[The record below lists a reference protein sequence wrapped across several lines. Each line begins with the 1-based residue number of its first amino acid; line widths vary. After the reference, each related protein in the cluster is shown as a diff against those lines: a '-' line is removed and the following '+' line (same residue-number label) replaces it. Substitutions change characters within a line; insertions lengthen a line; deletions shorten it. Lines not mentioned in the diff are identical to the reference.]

1 VSARERLAAVR
12 VLAWRLRRV
21 LALAGVAAV
30 AVTAVTVSI
39 ARGALPDPRRVT
51 VKDVALVASRARAG
65 VHRAM
70 LPAPLAPLH
79 GADPATA
86 DCNACHDVTARVPDA
101 KCMACHEG
109 IVTNAPPGAAARA
122 SSVHASFEGRCRDCH
137 ADHRDHLVDLDREGF
152 NHARARFP
160 LEGEHARA
168 RCEACHE
175 APAQVGA
182 GPSRTQ
188 VAADLPRM
196 KFQGVAHGSC
206 TDCHVDP
213 HGGAFA
219 AGDRAQGCTSCHDSH
234 GWKGDA
240 LRFDHGASRFPLE
253 GAHARADCEACHRS
267 TPEGLPV
274 AQRGPPTSSAPGAS
288 LGHARLRGTPT
299 ACAACHLDPHQGTL
313 APKQCDA
320 CHRTTTWKGDDV
332 RFDHDRD
339 ATFAL
344 RGAHAALDCAR
355 CHDRGHD
362 GAPAASLGRAVLR
375 GVGATDCNACHQDPH
390 QGGLAPKRCDTC
402 HDAGATAWKGAAL
415 TFDHGRDARFALDAT
430 HAPLDCKACHETKAF
445 RPLETSCAGCH
456 TTEARALEGALPGL
470 AGAASPDPHAGLV
483 DCERCHL
490 PTDRDPQPATFA
502 ARCAACHTP
511 RYGELFLAREQR
523 LGELL
528 ARGRAAV
535 AARGGS
541 AAEQAALDAF
551 VRQGHHAFAPAARAL
566 EERGR

>member
-1 VSARERLAAVR
+1 MTARERLAAAR
-12 VLAWRLRRV
+12 AMAWRLRRV
-21 LALAGVAAV
+21 LAAAGVAGVVVVV
-30 AVTAVTVSI
+30 AMVSI

-51 VKDVALVASRARAG
+51 LEDVALVASRARAG

-79 GADPATA
+79 GADPAAT
-86 DCNACHDVTARVPDA
+86 DCAACHDVTARVPDA
-101 KCMACHEG
+101 KCLACHEG
-109 IVTNAPPGAAARA
+109 VVTNAPPGAAARDT
-122 SSVHASFEGRCRDCH
+122 SSRRGVHATFQGRCRDCH
-137 ADHRDHLVDLDREGF
+137 ADHRDHLVDLDREAF
-152 NHARARFP
+152 NHAQARFP
-160 LEGEHARA
+160 LEGEHTRA

-175 APAQVGA
+175 APAQVK
-182 GPSRTQ
+182 
-188 VAADLPRM
+188 ADLTRM
-196 KFQGVAHGSC
+196 KFQGLAHGSC

-219 AGDRAQGCTSCHDSH
+219 AGARAQGCTSCHDPH
-234 GWKGDA
+234 GWTGDA
-240 LRFDHGASRFPLE
+240 LRFDHRASGFALE
-253 GAHARADCEACHRS
+253 GAHARASCEECHRT
-267 TPEGLPV
+267 TPAGLPV
-274 AQRGPPTSSAPGAS
+274 AARGAPTSSAPGAPAS

-299 ACAACHLDPHQGTL
+299 ACAVCHLDPHRGTL

-320 CHRTTTWKGDDV
+320 CHRTTTWTGDDV

-339 ATFAL
+339 ATFGL
-344 RGAHAALDCAR
+344 RGAHATLDCAK

-375 GVGATDCNACHQDPH
+375 GVEATDCNACHQDPH
-390 QGGLAPKRCDTC
+390 RGALAPKRCDAC
-402 HDAGATAWKGAAL
+402 HDAGATAWKGEAL
-415 TFDHGRDARFALDAT
+415 RFDHGRDARFALDAT
-430 HAPLDCKACHETKAF
+430 HAPLDCAACHETKAF

-456 TTEARALEGALPGL
+456 TTEARALQGQLPGL
-470 AGAASPDPHAGLV
+470 TGPATPDPHAGLV

-490 PTDRDPQPATFA
+490 PTDRDPVPATFA
-502 ARCAACHTP
+502 ARCASCHTP

-541 AAEQAALDAF
+541 AAEQEALEAF
-551 VRQGHHAFAPAARAL
+551 VRQGHHAFTPAARAL
-566 EERGR
+566 EANAR